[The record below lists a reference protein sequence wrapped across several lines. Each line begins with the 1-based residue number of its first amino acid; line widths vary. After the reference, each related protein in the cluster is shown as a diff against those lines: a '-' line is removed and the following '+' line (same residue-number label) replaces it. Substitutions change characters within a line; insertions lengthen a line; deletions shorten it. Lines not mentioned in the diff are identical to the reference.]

1 MISVENRYFT
11 YENDDAKILLIYLAG
26 KGAGKGLLVCFS
38 FWRSDNMKRWKKS
51 RSTPQHI
58 IGVCTVVVIFY
69 LWWYVTDREFIK
81 AMFLPSPGQ
90 VWETFKTIS
99 TEGNKGNT
107 LGGHML
113 VSMKRLVIAMF
124 FAIVTAIPFGLVCG
138 YFKNVKAVFEPIL
151 AFYRPLPPLA
161 YYSLLV
167 LWLGIDDSSKITLLF
182 LAGFSPIYI
191 SCMASISR
199 VKEDYI
205 YGSYSMGASR
215 FQTFL
220 HVILPSALPDIF
232 IGLRNALSGTY
243 RTLVAAEM
251 VAAVSGIGWMVV
263 DAGDYLRSDVI
274 FVGIIVMGI
283 TGLILEN
290 GILWIE
296 KKIVP
301 WKGKE

>member
-1 MISVENRYFT
+1 MKTLRKSRISWQTV
-11 YENDDAKILLIYLAG
+11 I
-26 KGAGKGLLVCFS
+26 GAGTVALV
-38 FWRSDNMKRWKKS
+38 
-51 RSTPQHI
+51 
-58 IGVCTVVVIFY
+58 FY
-69 LWWYVTDREFIK
+69 LWWYVTARGFIK
-81 AMFLPSPGQ
+81 ETFLPSPGRI
-90 VWETFKTIS
+90 WETFLVICRD
-99 TEGNKGNT
+99 GYKGNT
-107 LGGHML
+107 LGGHMF
-113 VSMKRLVIAMF
+113 VSMKRLFVAMF
-124 FAIVTAIPFGLVCG
+124 FAVITAIPFGLVCG
-138 YFKNVKAVFEPIL
+138 YFKYVRAIFEPIL

-205 YGSYSMGASR
+205 YGSYCMGASK
-215 FQTFL
+215 FQTFV

-274 FVGIIVMGI
+274 FVGIITMGI

-296 KKIVP
+296 KKLVP

>member
-1 MISVENRYFT
+1 MKKKKIRISANTVIGCIT
-11 YENDDAKILLIYLAG
+11 VALL
-26 KGAGKGLLVCFS
+26 F
-38 FWRSDNMKRWKKS
+38 F
-51 RSTPQHI
+51 
-58 IGVCTVVVIFY
+58 
-69 LWWYVTDREFIK
+69 LWWFVTEKGYIK
-81 AMFLPSPGQ
+81 QIFLPSPKK
-90 VWETFKTIS
+90 VWDEFIVICTK
-99 TEGNKGNT
+99 GYKGNT
-107 LGGHML
+107 LGDHL
-113 VSMKRLVIAMF
+113 LISMKRLFIAMF
-124 FAIVTAIPFGLVCG
+124 WAVITAIPMGLICG
-138 YFKNVKAVFEPIL
+138 YFDKVRAIFEPIL
-151 AFYRPLPPLA
+151 SFYRPLPPLA

-167 LWLGIDDSSKITLLF
+167 LWLGIDDKSKIMLLF

-191 SCMASISR
+191 SCMAAISR

-205 YGSYSMGASR
+205 YGSYSMGANK

-220 HVILPSALPDIF
+220 YVILPASLPDVF

-251 VAAVSGIGWMVV
+251 VAAASGIGWMVV

-274 FVGIIVMGI
+274 FVGIITMGV

-290 GILWIE
+290 GLLFIE

>member
-1 MISVENRYFT
+1 MKVHRKMKISLET
-11 YENDDAKILLIYLAG
+11 
-26 KGAGKGLLVCFS
+26 
-38 FWRSDNMKRWKKS
+38 
-51 RSTPQHI
+51 I
-58 IGVCTVVVIFY
+58 IGICTVALIFFA
-69 LWWYVTDREFIK
+69 WWYVTEKELIK
-81 AMFLPSPGQ
+81 AMFLPKPKQ
-90 VWETFKTIS
+90 VWDTFIVIWTK
-99 TEGNKGNT
+99 GYKGNT
-107 LGGHML
+107 LLGHMA
-113 VSMKRLVIAMF
+113 VSMKRLVVAMF
-124 FAIVTAIPFGLVCG
+124 FAIITAVPFGLVCG
-138 YFKNVKAVFEPIL
+138 YFKYVRAVFEPIL

-167 LWLGIDDSSKITLLF
+167 LWLGIDDSSKVTLLF

-191 SCMASISR
+191 SCMAAISR

-205 YGSYSMGASR
+205 YGSYSMGASKL
-215 FQTFL
+215 QTFI

-274 FVGIIVMGI
+274 FVGIITMGI

>member
-1 MISVENRYFT
+1 MRK
-11 YENDDAKILLIYLAG
+11 DLLKDRITL
-26 KGAGKGLLVCFS
+26 
-38 FWRSDNMKRWKKS
+38 
-51 RSTPQHI
+51 QHI
-58 IGVCTVVVIFY
+58 IGLFTVIFIFW
-69 LWWYVTDREFIK
+69 LWWYVTDRGYIK
-81 AMFLPSPGQ
+81 AMFLPSPAQ
-90 VWETFKTIS
+90 VWDTFKEIC
-99 TEGNKGNT
+99 TEGYKGNT
-107 LGGHML
+107 LTAHFL

-124 FAIVTAIPFGLVCG
+124 FAIITAIPFGLICG

-167 LWLGIDDSSKITLLF
+167 LWMGIDDQSKVTLLY

-191 SCMASISR
+191 SCMAAISR

-215 FQTFL
+215 FKTFL
-220 HVILPSALPDIF
+220 YVILPASLPDIF
-232 IGLRNALSGTY
+232 IGVRNALSGTY

-263 DAGDYLRSDVI
+263 DAGNYLRSDVI

-283 TGLILEN
+283 TGMILEN
-290 GILWIE
+290 GILLIE
-296 KKIVP
+296 KKMVP
-301 WKGKE
+301 WKGKQ

>member
-1 MISVENRYFT
+1 MVNT
-11 YENDDAKILLIYLAG
+11 
-26 KGAGKGLLVCFS
+26 
-38 FWRSDNMKRWKKS
+38 KRKRKFKVS
-51 RSTPQHI
+51 KEMI
-58 IGVCTVVVIFY
+58 IGLGTVAAVFAI
-69 LWWYVTDREFIK
+69 WHYVTAAGFVK
-81 AMFLPSPGQ
+81 AVFLPSPKA
-90 VWETFKTIS
+90 VWDTFLTILK
-99 TEGNKGNT
+99 EGYKDNT

-113 VSMKRLVIAMF
+113 VSMKRLFVALF
-124 FAIVTAIPFGLVCG
+124 FAVATAVPLGLICG
-138 YFKNVKAVFEPIL
+138 YFKYIRAIFEPIL

-182 LAGFSPIYI
+182 LAGFSPVYI

-205 YGSYSMGASR
+205 HGSYSMGAGK

-220 HVILPSALPDIF
+220 YVILPSALPDIF

-251 VAAVSGIGWMVV
+251 VAAVSGIGWMVM
-263 DAGDYLRSDVI
+263 DAGNYLRSDVI
-274 FVGIIVMGI
+274 FVGIFTMGI

-301 WKGKE
+301 WKGKD

>member
-1 MISVENRYFT
+1 MKLKQRHKISAQT
-11 YENDDAKILLIYLAG
+11 
-26 KGAGKGLLVCFS
+26 
-38 FWRSDNMKRWKKS
+38 
-51 RSTPQHI
+51 I
-58 IGVCTVVVIFY
+58 IGICTVTVVFFI
-69 LWWYVTDREFIK
+69 WWFVTDKEYIK
-81 AMFLPSPGQ
+81 PMFLPGPKA
-90 VWETFKTIS
+90 VWNTFIAIC
-99 TEGNKGNT
+99 TEGYKGNT
-107 LGGHML
+107 LGGHMV
-113 VSMKRLVIAMF
+113 VSMKRLVIALF
-124 FAIVTAIPFGLVCG
+124 FSVITAIPFGLICG
-138 YFKNVKAVFEPIL
+138 YFKYVRAVFEPIL

-205 YGSYSMGASR
+205 QGSYCMGASR
-215 FQTFL
+215 LQTFVY
-220 HVILPSALPDIF
+220 VILPASMPDIF
-232 IGLRNALSGTY
+232 IGVRNALSGTY

-274 FVGIIVMGI
+274 FVGIFVMGV

-290 GILWIE
+290 GILWVE
-296 KKIVP
+296 KKLIP

>member
-1 MISVENRYFT
+1 MKKKRRHGISPE
-11 YENDDAKILLIYLAG
+11 
-26 KGAGKGLLVCFS
+26 
-38 FWRSDNMKRWKKS
+38 M
-51 RSTPQHI
+51 I
-58 IGVCTVVVIFY
+58 IGFMTVVLVFF
-69 LWWYVTDREFIK
+69 LWWFVTYNQYIK
-81 AMFLPSPGQ
+81 PMFLPSPGM
-90 VWETFKTIS
+90 VWNAFLTIGA
-99 TEGNKGNT
+99 EGYKGNT
-107 LGGHML
+107 LAGHL
-113 VSMKRLVIAMF
+113 FVSMRRMFAALFWSVI
-124 FAIVTAIPFGLVCG
+124 TAVPFGLICG
-138 YFKNVKAVFEPIL
+138 YFDKARAIFEPIL

-205 YGSYSMGASR
+205 YGSYSMGASKL
-215 FQTFL
+215 QTFV

-232 IGLRNALSGTY
+232 IGFRNALSGTY

-251 VAAVSGIGWMVV
+251 VAAASGIGWMVV

-274 FVGIIVMGI
+274 FVGIFTMGI

-290 GILWIE
+290 GILFIE
-296 KKIVP
+296 KKMIP
-301 WKGKE
+301 WKGKD

>member
-1 MISVENRYFT
+1 MKWYQGRKISAQT
-11 YENDDAKILLIYLAG
+11 MAG
-26 KGAGKGLLVCFS
+26 CG
-38 FWRSDNMKRWKKS
+38 
-51 RSTPQHI
+51 
-58 IGVCTVVVIFY
+58 TVAVVFFV
-69 LWWYVTDREFIK
+69 WWFVTDKEYIK
-81 AMFLPSPGQ
+81 PMFLPGPKT
-90 VWETFKTIS
+90 VWETFLTIC
-99 TEGNKGNT
+99 TEGYKGNT

-113 VSMKRLVIAMF
+113 VSMKRLVLSLF
-124 FAIVTAIPFGLVCG
+124 FSIITAIPFGLICG
-138 YFKNVKAVFEPIL
+138 YFKYIRAVFEPIL

-191 SCMASISR
+191 SCMAAISR

-205 YGSYSMGASR
+205 QGSYCMGASKL
-215 FQTFL
+215 QTFV
-220 HVILPSALPDIF
+220 HVILPASLPDIF
-232 IGLRNALSGTY
+232 IGVRNALSGTY

-274 FVGIIVMGI
+274 FVGIFVMGI

-290 GILWIE
+290 GILWVE

>member
-1 MISVENRYFT
+1 MKTKGRFKISAQT
-11 YENDDAKILLIYLAG
+11 LIG
-26 KGAGKGLLVCFS
+26 
-38 FWRSDNMKRWKKS
+38 
-51 RSTPQHI
+51 I
-58 IGVCTVVVIFY
+58 CTVTVVLFT
-69 LWWYVTDREFIK
+69 WWYVTANGFIK
-81 AMFLPSPGQ
+81 EMFLPSPRK
-90 VWETFKTIS
+90 VWESFVVIC
-99 TEGNKGNT
+99 TEGYKGNT
-107 LGGHML
+107 LTGHML
-113 VSMKRLVIAMF
+113 VSMKRLFVSLF
-124 FAIVTAIPFGLVCG
+124 FCIITAIPFGLVCG
-138 YFKNVKAVFEPIL
+138 YFKNVKAIFEPIL

-182 LAGFSPIYI
+182 FAGFSPIYI

-205 YGSYSMGASR
+205 YGSYSMGAGKL
-215 FQTFL
+215 QTFV

-274 FVGIIVMGI
+274 FVGIIIMGL